1 MKEVIIFEDDI
12 HLAKMIKDCIND
24 YNEIN
29 CSFIFTTINE
39 FFENPIEADIYLL
52 DIVMPGISGLDAI
65 SKILKIYP
73 NSKIVMNSNLDDSD
87 TIFKAL
93 QNGAVGYIDK
103 ESFEMNFRDVF
114 TSIIDGGAYMTPKIA
129 RKVVEFFNNK
139 KIIGEKLTKRE
150 KDILDGLLDG
160 LSYKLIGDKFGIGI
174 NTVRMNITKIYRKLN
189 INSKA
194 ELFKLAGY
202 NHD

>member
-194 ELFKLAGY
+194 ELFKLVGY
-202 NHD
+202 NKE

>member
-65 SKILKIYP
+65 NKILKIYP